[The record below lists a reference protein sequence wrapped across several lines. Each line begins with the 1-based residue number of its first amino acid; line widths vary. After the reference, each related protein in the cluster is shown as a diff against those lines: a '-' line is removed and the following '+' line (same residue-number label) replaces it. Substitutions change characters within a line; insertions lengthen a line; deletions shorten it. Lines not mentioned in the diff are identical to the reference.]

1 MYLIIF
7 LSLFLKTGTQGTI
20 LHGQADRKFDEYY
33 ERPVNVST
41 TVSKWQC
48 MGEKTKTLWL
58 QTTPKDKVQ
67 TNNAKVVGLTDNTSD
82 KLVPEKEQKINN
94 SDGYFK

>member
-1 MYLIIF
+1 
-7 LSLFLKTGTQGTI
+7 
-20 LHGQADRKFDEYY
+20 
-33 ERPVNVST
+33 
-41 TVSKWQC
+41 
-48 MGEKTKTLWL
+48 MGEKTKSLWL

-67 TNNAKVVGLTDNTSD
+67 TNNAKVVGLTDDTSD